1 MAELLTIGGS
11 IDANQK
17 ITVFVVDDEKMI
29 AGNIAKNIE
38 RANDAFDVTGI
49 YYNAREAFA
58 SLEQSQPDYLFTDI
72 SMPVMNGIQL
82 IAKVYQLYP
91 DLKCIIISVY
101 SDFEFTKRA
110 IQNNVIDYL
119 LNPINKEELSAR
131 LERLLAEYRQR
142 MHLSEMDMSSDYSA
156 AEIVTAIK
164 NHIHD
169 HFHETIDLGNIAA
182 TLGFSSS
189 YLTKIFQAE
198 KLTTPSKY
206 LREYR
211 INMAKDMLQKTNL
224 PVSLIGEKCGY
235 PDSFHFS
242 KVFHRST
249 GCSPTE
255 FRNKES
261 MRC

>member
-1 MAELLTIGGS
+1 M
-11 IDANQK
+11 ANQK
-17 ITVFVVDDEKMI
+17 ISVYVVDDEKMI

-38 RANDAFDVTGI
+38 RANDSFIVTGI
-49 YYNAREAFA
+49 FYNARDVLA
-58 SLEQSQPDYLFTDI
+58 SLKQSQPDYLFTDI
-72 SMPVMNGIQL
+72 SMPVMDGLEL
-82 IAKVYQLYP
+82 IAKVHQLYP
-91 DLKCIIISVY
+91 DLKCIIISGY

-110 IQNNVIDYL
+110 IQNDVMDYL
-119 LNPINKEELSAR
+119 LKPINKEELSSL
-131 LERLLAEYRQR
+131 LERLLDEYRQR
-142 MHLSEMDMSSDYSA
+142 MHLSEMDMTSDYSA
-156 AEIVTAIK
+156 AEIVTAVK

-169 HFHETIDLGNIAA
+169 HFHEAIDLGDIAA

-198 KLTTPSKY
+198 TQTTPSKY

-211 INMAKDMLQKTNL
+211 MNMARDMLQKTNL

-255 FRNKES
+255 FRSKGIS
-261 MRC
+261 GC